1 MRDMRPLLAASLLF
15 FMLGSVNADDEFIE
29 GKHFERLP
37 VYVEPSQEGVI
48 DVVEVFSY
56 GCIHCYNFDPT
67 IETWAALERENVDF
81 RRLPAVFGKSW
92 EPLARWFYVAEILE
106 VSEKVHTPLFEAI
119 HRHRLDI
126 RDADL
131 AARLFENLADV
142 DPQKFK
148 DLAES
153 FEVDY
158 RIRRDGTEARKFRVT
173 GVPTITVGGMY
184 KVDGAMAGSNTRML
198 EVVDFLIQKI
208 RSESIGPN
216 E

>member
-1 MRDMRPLLAASLLF
+1 MRDMRQFLATFLLF
-15 FMLGSVNADDEFIE
+15 FVFGSVYADEEFIE
-29 GKHFERLP
+29 GEHFERLP
-37 VYVEPSQEGVI
+37 IYVEPSQEGVI

-56 GCIHCYNFDPT
+56 GCIHCYNFDPV
-67 IETWAALERENVDF
+67 IERWAAVERENVEF

-106 VSEKVHTPLFEAI
+106 VSEKVHMPLFEAI

-131 AARLFENLADV
+131 AAKLFENLANV

-173 GVPTITVGGMY
+173 GVPTMTVGGMF
-184 KVDGAMAGSNTRML
+184 KVDGAMAGSNARML
-198 EVVDFLIQKI
+198 EVVDFLVQKI
-208 RSESIGPN
+208 RSESVGSKQ
-216 E
+216 

>member
-1 MRDMRPLLAASLLF
+1 MRQFLAMFLLF
-15 FMLGSVNADDEFIE
+15 FVYGSVHADEKFIE
-29 GKHFERLP
+29 GKHYERLP
-37 VYVEPSQEGVI
+37 IYIEPSQDGAIE
-48 DVVEVFSY
+48 VVEVFSY
-56 GCIHCYNFDPT
+56 GCIHCFNFDSS
-67 IETWAALERENVDF
+67 IETWSAVERENVEF

-106 VSEKVHTPLFEAI
+106 VSDKVHTPLFEAI

-126 RDADL
+126 RDVDL
-131 AARLFENLADV
+131 AARLFKNVADI
-142 DPQKFK
+142 DTQQFK
-148 DLAES
+148 EVSES

-184 KVDGAMAGSNTRML
+184 KVDGAMAGSNSRML

-208 RSESIGPN
+208 RLESSE
-216 E
+216 